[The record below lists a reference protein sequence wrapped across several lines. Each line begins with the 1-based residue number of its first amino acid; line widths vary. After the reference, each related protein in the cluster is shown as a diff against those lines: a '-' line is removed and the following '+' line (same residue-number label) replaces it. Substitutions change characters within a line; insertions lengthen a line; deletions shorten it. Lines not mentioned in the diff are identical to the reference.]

1 MAAMFLVDK
10 TEFLLDRA
18 AFRQFIQSIMPNYQ
32 MPSSEQFRKE
42 IIPRVQ
48 RQLEQ
53 LAMFREEFHRNK
65 LAFSFV

>member
-65 LAFSFV
+65 LTIIF